1 MTVLIPHNEEMVS
14 KENSVK
20 LIPIGGLGEIGQNMM
35 VVSAGDEHL
44 IIDCGLM
51 FPDHEHLGVDII
63 IPDFSYVLDKKITG
77 IVITHG
83 HEDHIGALS
92 YLLKELKTPPPIYAP
107 RFAKALIHQRLE
119 EAGLPKIQVHQI
131 QEGNILHLGKF
142 EVHCFLTVHSIID
155 SLCLLIKTPAG
166 KIFHTGDFKFDP
178 YLPDHQEKIKQI
190 GDQGVDLLLADST
203 NIERDGS
210 SLSEKDIKD
219 NFDKI
224 FAQEK
229 GRIFLSVFA
238 SNLQRISN
246 FLELAQKH
254 KRKVYLDGRSMIGN
268 CEIARQLGILT
279 KTDMIISE
287 IPKKDAHCI
296 FLITGSQAE
305 PYASLTRLA
314 YGSHAD
320 LKLKQ
325 GDLVILSSRF
335 IPGNERAIHKLMNNI
350 AKQGARILY
359 GEISAIHTSGHAH
372 RDELKKLHQFIR
384 PRFFTPIHG
393 ETRHLHMHSALAQEF
408 LGDES
413 IVTAYNG
420 DILELTQSSLKKI
433 GSIELTP
440 TYLDHVTGDKL
451 EPIVLRERKK
461 LSETGILIVIVVCN
475 KKTAS
480 LKDIYI
486 YSRGFFSKE
495 KYPHIFE
502 ALEKEIHALYAAS
515 VGDAEVEELIR
526 IGLRR
531 SLKQKEFKLPIIM
544 PVVLEV

>member
-1 MTVLIPHNEEMVS
+1 MTKNAVKIIP
-14 KENSVK
+14 
-20 LIPIGGLGEIGQNMM
+20 LGGLSEIGQNMM
-35 VVSAGDEHL
+35 VLVYGEDHL

-51 FPDHEHLGVDII
+51 FPDHEHFGVDII

-92 YLLKELKTPPPIYAP
+92 HLLKELKTPPPIYAP

-119 EAGLPKIQVHQI
+119 EAGLPTIKIHQI
-131 QEGNILHLGKF
+131 QESTVLHLGKF
-142 EVHCFLTVHSIID
+142 EVQCFFTVHSIID

-178 YLPDHQEKIKQI
+178 HLLDHQEKI
-190 GDQGVDLLLADST
+190 
-203 NIERDGS
+203 
-210 SLSEKDIKD
+210 KDIKD

-268 CEIARQLGILT
+268 CAIARELGILT
-279 KTDMIISE
+279 KTDMIVSD
-287 IPKKDAHCI
+287 IPKKDSHCI

-314 YGSHAD
+314 YGSHAE

-350 AKQGARILY
+350 SKQ
-359 GEISAIHTSGHAH
+359 
-372 RDELKKLHQFIR
+372 
-384 PRFFTPIHG
+384 
-393 ETRHLHMHSALAQEF
+393 
-408 LGDES
+408 
-413 IVTAYNG
+413 
-420 DILELTQSSLKKI
+420 LT
-433 GSIELTP
+433 
-440 TYLDHVTGDKL
+440 
-451 EPIVLRERKK
+451 
-461 LSETGILIVIVVCN
+461 
-475 KKTAS
+475 
-480 LKDIYI
+480 
-486 YSRGFFSKE
+486 
-495 KYPHIFE
+495 HI
-502 ALEKEIHALYAAS
+502 
-515 VGDAEVEELIR
+515 
-526 IGLRR
+526 
-531 SLKQKEFKLPIIM
+531 
-544 PVVLEV
+544 

>member
-1 MTVLIPHNEEMVS
+1 MTQ
-14 KENSVK
+14 NSVK
-20 LIPIGGLGEIGQNMM
+20 LIPLGGLGEIGQNMM
-35 VVSAGDEHL
+35 VLVSGEDHL

-51 FPDHEHLGVDII
+51 FPDHYLLGVDII
-63 IPDFSYVLDKKITG
+63 IPDFSYILDKKITG

-107 RFAKALIHQRLE
+107 RFAKALIHQRLH
-119 EAGLPKIQVHQI
+119 EAELNKVKIHQI
-131 QEGNILHLGKF
+131 QEGNILHLGAF
-142 EVHCFLTVHSIID
+142 EVHCFFTVHSIID

-166 KIFHTGDFKFDP
+166 TIFHTGDFKFDP
-178 YLPDHQEKIKQI
+178 YLPDHQEKIKKI

-203 NIERDGS
+203 NIEREGS

-238 SNLQRISN
+238 SNVQRISH
-246 FLELAQKH
+246 FLELAKKH

-268 CEIARQLGILT
+268 VEIARGLGVLT
-279 KTDMIISE
+279 KTDMIVSE
-287 IPKKDAHCI
+287 IPKKDDHCI

-314 YGSHAD
+314 YGSHSE
-320 LKLKQ
+320 LKLKH

-372 RDELKKLHQFIR
+372 RDELKKLHQYIR
-384 PRFFTPIHG
+384 PRFFAPIHS
-393 ETRHLHMHSALAQEF
+393 EIRHLHMHAALAAEF
-408 LGDES
+408 LPEGS

-420 DILELTQSSLKKI
+420 DILELTQSSFKKI
-433 GSIELTP
+433 AHIELTP
-440 TYLDHVTGDKL
+440 TYLDHITGDKL
-451 EPIVLRERKK
+451 EADVLRDRRK
-461 LSETGILIVIVVCN
+461 LSETGIIIVILVCD
-475 KKTAS
+475 KKNAL
-480 LKDIYI
+480 LKDVHI

-495 KYPHIFE
+495 KYPHIFD
-502 ALEKEIHALYAAS
+502 ALEKEVYDLYS
-515 VGDAEVEELIR
+515 SHQNDAEVEELIR

-531 SLKQKEFKLPIIM
+531 SLKHRDLKLPIVL
-544 PVVLEV
+544 PVILKIP

>member
-1 MTVLIPHNEEMVS
+1 MTKNA
-14 KENSVK
+14 VK
-20 LIPIGGLGEIGQNMM
+20 LIPLGGLSEIGQNMM
-35 VVSAGDEHL
+35 VLVYGEDHL

-51 FPDHEHLGVDII
+51 FPDHEHFGVDII

-92 YLLKELKTPPPIYAP
+92 HLLKELKTPPPIYAP

-119 EAGLPKIQVHQI
+119 EAGLPTIKIHQI
-131 QEGNILHLGKF
+131 QEGDILHLGEF
-142 EVHCFLTVHSIID
+142 LVQCFFTVHSIID

-178 YLPDHQEKIKQI
+178 HLPDHQEKIKKI
-190 GDQGVDLLLADST
+190 GDQGIDLLLADST

-268 CEIARQLGILT
+268 CAIARELGILT
-279 KTDMIISE
+279 KTDMIVSD

-314 YGSHAD
+314 YGSHAE

-359 GEISAIHTSGHAH
+359 GEISDIHTSGHAH
-372 RDELKKLHQFIR
+372 RDELRKLHEFIR
-384 PRFFTPIHG
+384 PRFFIPIHG
-393 ETRHLHMHSALAQEF
+393 ETRHLHMHAALAQEF
-408 LGDES
+408 LPEES
-413 IVTAYNG
+413 IVIAYNG
-420 DILELTQSSLKKI
+420 DVLELTQNSLKKLDHLD
-433 GSIELTP
+433 LTP
-440 TYLDHVTGDKL
+440 NYLDRITGDSL

-461 LSETGILIVIVVCN
+461 LSETGILIAILVCD
-475 KKTAS
+475 KKTLS
-480 LKDIYI
+480 LKDIYL
-486 YSRGFFSKE
+486 YSRGFFSKD

-502 ALEKEIHALYAAS
+502 ALEKEVCDLYVS
-515 VGDAEVEELIR
+515 HQNETEIEELIR
-526 IGLRR
+526 VGLRR
-531 SLKQKEFKLPIIM
+531 SLKHRNLKLPIVM
-544 PVVLEV
+544 PVIIAG

>member
-1 MTVLIPHNEEMVS
+1 MAQ
-14 KENSVK
+14 NSVK
-20 LIPIGGLGEIGQNMM
+20 LIPLGGLSEIGQNMM
-35 VVSAGDEHL
+35 VLVSGEDHL

-51 FPDHEHLGVDII
+51 FPDHSLLGVDII

-107 RFAKALIHQRLE
+107 RFAKALIHRRLE
-119 EAGLPKIQVHQI
+119 EAGLGKVKIHQT
-131 QEGNILHLGKF
+131 QEGHVLHLGKF

-155 SLCLLIKTPAG
+155 SMCLLIKTPAG
-166 KIFHTGDFKFDP
+166 TIFHTGDFKFDP
-178 YLPDHQEKIKQI
+178 YLPDHQEKIKKI
-190 GDQGVDLLLADST
+190 GEQGVDLLLADST

-224 FAQEK
+224 FVQEK

-238 SNLQRISN
+238 SNVQRISH
-246 FLELAQKH
+246 FLELAHKH

-268 CEIARQLGILT
+268 VEIARELGILT
-279 KTDMIISE
+279 KTDMIVSE
-287 IPKKDAHCI
+287 VPKSPRSI

-314 YGSHAD
+314 YESHSE
-320 LKLKQ
+320 LKLKPN
-325 GDLVILSSRF
+325 DLVILSSRF

-359 GEISAIHTSGHAH
+359 GEISDIHTSGHAH
-372 RDELKKLHQFIR
+372 RDELKKLHQFIK
-384 PRFFTPIHG
+384 PRFFIPIHG
-393 ETRHLHMHSALAQEF
+393 EIRHLHMHASLSAEF
-408 LGDES
+408 LPEKS

-420 DILELTQSSLKKI
+420 DVIELTQNSLKKI
-433 GSIELTP
+433 NHIDLTP
-440 TYLDHVTGDKL
+440 IYLDHITGDKL
-451 EPIVLRERKK
+451 EPEVLRDRRK
-461 LSETGILIVIVVCN
+461 LSETGIIIAILVCD
-475 KKTAS
+475 KKTSS
-480 LKDIYI
+480 LKDVYI

-495 KYPHIFE
+495 KYPRIFD
-502 ALEKEIHALYAAS
+502 ALEKEVYALYAS
-515 VGDAEVEELIR
+515 HQNDTEIEELIR

-531 SLKQKEFKLPIIM
+531 SLKQKDLKAPIVLPSIIKI
-544 PVVLEV
+544 